1 MATTVTLPKIPPPPP
16 VNQEGTIDAAM
27 YRWFTQL
34 LQRLNQDN
42 TNTTIAV
49 NTLAVAS
56 NISTMSVAEAGDLDP
71 FMDALSMLG
80 GQLRAEE
87 GPWTPTQGAGLTV
100 IGAFGSTGRYV
111 KIGRLVTV
119 TGVITGAT
127 TIAVAAAGVFV
138 GGLPYLQAAVG
149 VGGAVNAAQTAGC
162 QLTGNIN
169 SASLIAAGAVAAT
182 PSLTFSITYLTQ

>member
-1 MATTVTLPKIPPPPP
+1 MATSISLPKIPPPPP
-16 VNQEGTIDAAM
+16 VNAEGTIDSAM

-42 TNTTIAV
+42 VNTIVAV
-49 NTLAVAS
+49 NTLAIAS
-56 NISTMSVAEAGDLDP
+56 NMSTMSVAEASDLDP
-71 FMDALSMLG
+71 YTEALSMLG
-80 GQLRAEE
+80 GQLKAEE

-111 KIGRLVTV
+111 KIGRQVTV

-127 TIAVAAAGVFV
+127 SIAVAAAGVFV

-149 VGGAVNAAQTAGC
+149 IGGAVNAAQTAGC
-162 QLTGNIN
+162 QLTGNVA
-169 SASLIAAGAVAAT
+169 SASLLAVGAVVAT
-182 PSLTFSITYLTQ
+182 PSLTFSITYLAQ